1 MEKGCQRRFEFE
13 TIRLERR
20 GQRRG
25 TGTPLSHAGRESA
38 HIFCRG
44 AVNRMA
50 GGREI
55 LRSYF
60 YDCEPYQSNP
70 PTSEENTRFGKAQRF
85 HHALDQIPRFQV
97 RLGKLEFRGIDRQGN
112 RIFHQKRVDIQMGVD
127 LVLLAAKNLISDA
140 AILAG
145 DSDFLPAI
153 EAAKPEGVV
162 IHLFHG
168 ERPHTDLVAKCD
180 ERTKIDQSFIDSIL
194 K

>member
-1 MEKGCQRRFEFE
+1 MGRIAIFIDAAYLQFTLRQEF
-13 TIRLERR
+13 
-20 GQRRG
+20 
-25 TGTPLSHAGRESA
+25 
-38 HIFCRG
+38 G
-44 AVNRMA
+44 APKIDFKKLVGRMA

-55 LRSYF
+55 LRSYY

-70 PTSEENTRFGKAQRF
+70 PTEEERERFGRAQRF
-85 HHALDQIPRFQV
+85 HYALDQIPRFQV
-97 RLGKLEFRGIDRQGN
+97 RLGKLAFRGCDADGKP
-112 RIFHQKRVDIQMGVD
+112 IFQQKRVDIQMGVD

-140 AILAG
+140 AVLAG

-153 EAAKPEGVV
+153 DAAKPEGVV

-180 ERTKIDQSFIDSIL
+180 ERTKIDQAFIDSIL